1 MMMTQPSM
9 PAGLTDLCA
18 RHLSTA
24 AGASQRRHIMVT
36 DPNWVHSD
44 GGWRPTAT
52 GLSPAAHAQ
61 HRRACLSS
69 SRTTAPALKRSAPF
83 VAETAGHSGGM
94 AARACACPRGES
106 GMRTSQLLTH
116 LSNTC
121 QPPDQRKKERWRVRC

>member
-52 GLSPAAHAQ
+52 GLSQ
-61 HRRACLSS
+61 
-69 SRTTAPALKRSAPF
+69 
-83 VAETAGHSGGM
+83 
-94 AARACACPRGES
+94 
-106 GMRTSQLLTH
+106 QLTH
-116 LSNTC
+116 SIAALASAAAA
-121 QPPDQRKKERWRVRC
+121 PPPRP